1 LKELGKPVIL
11 GGDLNV
17 AHQEIDVFDAH
28 KKRNKAAGFTDAERN
43 SFSKFLRAGFVD
55 TYRHFHGNK
64 VAYSYWN

>member
-1 LKELGKPVIL
+1 MIL

-55 TYRHFHGNK
+55 TYRHFHENK